1 MQTEAATFLSGV
13 VGLQLARYKATVNYW
28 NELCKL
34 NSSRCSVRFGKPAEF
49 ILENF
54 SSPSYTSLS
63 VTSSSSP
70 HVGLSADWIATLT
83 HHRLLR

>member
-1 MQTEAATFLSGV
+1 MQTEAVTFLSGV

-49 ILENF
+49 ILETF
-54 SSPSYTSLS
+54 LRR
-63 VTSSSSP
+63 
-70 HVGLSADWIATLT
+70 LTLLYPLGEV
-83 HHRLLR
+83 LLLLLPLMFD

>member
-34 NSSRCSVRFGKPAEF
+34 NSSRCRVRFGKPAEF
-49 ILENF
+49 ILETF
-54 SSPSYTSLS
+54 LRR
-63 VTSSSSP
+63 
-70 HVGLSADWIATLT
+70 LTLLYPLGEV
-83 HHRLLR
+83 LLLLLPLMFD

>member
-49 ILENF
+49 ILETF
-54 SSPSYTSLS
+54 LRR
-63 VTSSSSP
+63 
-70 HVGLSADWIATLT
+70 LTLLYPLGEV
-83 HHRLLR
+83 LLLLLPLMLD

>member
-49 ILENF
+49 ILETF
-54 SSPSYTSLS
+54 L
-63 VTSSSSP
+63 
-70 HVGLSADWIATLT
+70 HLTLLYPLGEV
-83 HHRLLR
+83 LLLLLPLMLD

>member
-49 ILENF
+49 ILETF
-54 SSPSYTSLS
+54 L
-63 VTSSSSP
+63 
-70 HVGLSADWIATLT
+70 
-83 HHRLLR
+83 HRLTLLYPLREVLLLLLPLMLD